1 MPIDINV
8 ADTQGHYDSV
18 IHDYR
23 ETTISSLPPLGSYP
37 DMPALLNRAFALLP
51 GQPTMQGDT
60 LPPETISHLLHL
72 APSGRILPHVDN
84 LEASGKVIM
93 GICLGSDRIL
103 RLQKPGGG
111 DGWEVLLQNGTVYL
125 QKWAAE
131 YRHD

>member
-1 MPIDINV
+1 MPIHIKV

-60 LPPETISHLLHL
+60 LPPETIPHLLHL